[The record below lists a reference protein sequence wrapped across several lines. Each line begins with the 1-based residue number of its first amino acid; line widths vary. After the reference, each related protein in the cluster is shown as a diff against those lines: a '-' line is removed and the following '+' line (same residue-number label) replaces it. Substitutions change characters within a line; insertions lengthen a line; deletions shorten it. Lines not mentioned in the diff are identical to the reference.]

1 MESCDAVHLSQQQ
14 ISRIHLQQ
22 DEDVSTV
29 SATCERYCYLPLVV
43 LTLMIFYSI
52 LHEAND
58 LTVIFIKC

>member
-29 SATCERYCYLPLVV
+29 SATCERYCYLPLLV
-43 LTLMIFYSI
+43 LSLKMFYCI
-52 LHEAND
+52 LHEANYI
-58 LTVIFIKC
+58 TVNFIKC